1 MNHMVVRVI
10 ICKFFLSVVALAQS
24 ARAAAPSAPLTLPDR
39 IGIVSIQSAIVGT
52 NDGQRDLQSLAKKFE
67 PKKNELRSLGDELDG
82 LRKQLEMQGA
92 KLNDEARASLNR
104 QIESKQKGL
113 SRAQEDAQNDF
124 TEQQNEIVQK
134 ILQKLLPVI
143 DKYANDNALSLVV
156 EASKPWPDSPVLWA
170 RPSIDITK
178 AIVDIYNGQLGS
190 SLEHSSGGV
199 PRESESHT
207 QPQKASP
214 VPRGSPPQK

>member
-1 MNHMVVRVI
+1 
-10 ICKFFLSVVALAQS
+10 
-24 ARAAAPSAPLTLPDR
+24 
-39 IGIVSIQSAIVGT
+39 
-52 NDGQRDLQSLAKKFE
+52 
-67 PKKNELRSLGDELDG
+67 
-82 LRKQLEMQGA
+82 MQGS

-124 TEQQNEIVQK
+124 TEQQNGIVQK

-143 DKYANDNALSLVV
+143 DKYANDNGLSLVV

-178 AIVDIYNGQLGS
+178 AIVEIYNGQSTS
-190 SLEHSSGGV
+190 SPEHGSGGV
-199 PRESESHT
+199 RRENEFHTKPQSTSPAPEES
-207 QPQKASP
+207 QPQK
-214 VPRGSPPQK
+214 